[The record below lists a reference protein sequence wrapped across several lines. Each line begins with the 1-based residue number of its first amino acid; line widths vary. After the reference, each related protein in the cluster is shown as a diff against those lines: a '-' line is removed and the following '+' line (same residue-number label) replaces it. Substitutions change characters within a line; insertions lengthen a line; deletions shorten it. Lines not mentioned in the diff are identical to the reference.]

1 MKTLLNIGLGLA
13 LVCAN
18 GTAWAQTSA
27 ASQAP
32 QTQTDPWEPFNR
44 AVFRF
49 NDSLDQAVL
58 APVARG
64 YQEYTPTVVRRGA
77 RNFFNNLADVWS
89 TANNLLQ
96 FKGRNTAEMTLRV
109 VVNSTMGIYGL
120 FDVATAIGLK
130 RHPEDLGQTLGYWG
144 VGSGPYVVMPIF
156 GPSTLRDGTSF
167 FIETSRDPMLELADG
182 DARTVLPVW
191 RVVERRASLLGA
203 VRVIDEASLDKYTFT
218 RDAYLQLRRN
228 LIWDGNPPD
237 SEDVPGKDPVPGL
250 QDDGALQSGMR
261 FFMIKK

>member
-1 MKTLLNIGLGLA
+1 
-13 LVCAN
+13 
-18 GTAWAQTSA
+18 
-27 ASQAP
+27 
-32 QTQTDPWEPFNR
+32 
-44 AVFRF
+44 
-49 NDSLDQAVL
+49 
-58 APVARG
+58 
-64 YQEYTPTVVRRGA
+64 
-77 RNFFNNLADVWS
+77 
-89 TANNLLQ
+89 
-96 FKGRNTAEMTLRV
+96 
-109 VVNSTMGIYGL
+109 
-120 FDVATAIGLK
+120 
-130 RHPEDLGQTLGYWG
+130 
-144 VGSGPYVVMPIF
+144 VMPIF